1 MREDHRRERGGGRK
15 REEGEEGKEEQ
26 EGGEGEEAEEG
37 EEGEEGGEQRNEM
50 EWRPYQDRGRFS
62 KPIHTKEERMAHP
75 VSTRPS
81 YSQAQTKL
89 C

>member
-1 MREDHRRERGGGRK
+1 MHDGRRERGGKEGGRE
-15 REEGEEGKEEQ
+15 EEGEEW
-26 EGGEGEEAEEG
+26 
-37 EEGEEGGEQRNEM
+37 RNEM
-50 EWRPYQDRGRFS
+50 EWRPYQDRGLFS
-62 KPIHTKEERMAHP
+62 KPIHTKEERMAHL